1 MHDTTN
7 PGEQRA
13 NVTTFFPA
21 TILLPQVHMRIL
33 IFGPPGVGK
42 GTQAKLLAE
51 QYAIPHFSTGDMLRA
66 AVVAKTPVG
75 KQAQQLMDAGQLV
88 PDSVMIEIVREALA
102 APVTQRGFIL
112 DGFPR
117 TVPQAEALAGIFR
130 DLGISSYTVVN
141 VEVDTEEI
149 VRRLGNRVLCMKEGK
164 IFNSELD
171 DVHAGSPCPSCGTP
185 LTQRDDDRPETVRKR
200 LSVYHDK
207 SAPVLQYYERLGVVR
222 TVDGTSSIDIVNR
235 EIRALITS
243 SSDS

>member
-1 MHDTTN
+1 M
-7 PGEQRA
+7 
-13 NVTTFFPA
+13 
-21 TILLPQVHMRIL
+21 
-33 IFGPPGVGK
+33 GK

-51 QYAIPHFSTGDMLRA
+51 QYTIPHFSTGDMLRA
-66 AVVAKTPVG
+66 AVAAETAVG

-102 APVTQRGFIL
+102 APAAQRGFIL

-130 DLGISSYTVVN
+130 DLGIPSYTVVN

-171 DVHAGSPCPSCGTP
+171 DVRAGQPCPSCGTP
-185 LTQRDDDRPETVRKR
+185 LMQRDDDRPETVRKR

-222 TVDGTSSIDIVNR
+222 TVDGTSSIDVVNR
-235 EIRALITS
+235 EIRALIDS
-243 SSDS
+243 SSES

>member
-1 MHDTTN
+1 
-7 PGEQRA
+7 
-13 NVTTFFPA
+13 
-21 TILLPQVHMRIL
+21 
-33 IFGPPGVGK
+33 VGK

-51 QYAIPHFSTGDMLRA
+51 QYTIPHFSTGDMLRA
-66 AVVAKTPVG
+66 AVAAETAVG

-102 APVTQRGFIL
+102 APAAQRGFIL

-130 DLGISSYTVVN
+130 DLGIPSYTVVN

-149 VRRLGNRVLCMKEGK
+149 VRRLGNRVLCLKEGK

-171 DVHAGSPCPSCGTP
+171 DVRAGQPCPSCGTP

-222 TVDGTSSIDIVNR
+222 TVDGTSSIDVVNR
-235 EIRALITS
+235 EIRALIDS

>member
-1 MHDTTN
+1 
-7 PGEQRA
+7 
-13 NVTTFFPA
+13 
-21 TILLPQVHMRIL
+21 MRIL

-51 QYAIPHFSTGDMLRA
+51 QYVIPHFSTGDMLRA
-66 AVVAKTPVG
+66 AVAAQTAVG
-75 KQAQQLMDAGQLV
+75 KQAQRLMDAGQLV

-102 APVTQRGFIL
+102 APAAQRGFIL

-130 DLGISSYTVVN
+130 DLGMSSYTVVN

-171 DVHAGSPCPSCGTP
+171 DVRAGQPCPSCRTP

-235 EIRALITS
+235 EIRALIG
-243 SSDS
+243 SDSES

>member
-1 MHDTTN
+1 
-7 PGEQRA
+7 
-13 NVTTFFPA
+13 
-21 TILLPQVHMRIL
+21 MRIL

-66 AVVAKTPVG
+66 AVAAKTAVG

-102 APVTQRGFIL
+102 ARTAQRGFIL

-130 DLGISSYTVVN
+130 DLGIPSFTVVN

-164 IFNSELD
+164 IFNSEMD
-171 DVHAGSPCPSCGTP
+171 DVRAGQPCPSCGTP
-185 LTQRDDDRPETVRKR
+185 LTQRDDDRPETVRQR
-200 LSVYHDK
+200 LTVYHDK
-207 SAPVLQYYERLGVVR
+207 SAPVLQYYERQGVVR
-222 TVDGTSSIDIVNR
+222 TVDGTSSIDVVNR

-243 SSDS
+243 SSDT

>member
-1 MHDTTN
+1 M
-7 PGEQRA
+7 
-13 NVTTFFPA
+13 
-21 TILLPQVHMRIL
+21 
-33 IFGPPGVGK
+33 GK

-66 AVVAKTPVG
+66 AVAAKTAVG
-75 KQAQQLMDAGQLV
+75 KQAQRLMDAGQLV
-88 PDSVMIEIVREALA
+88 PDSVMIEIVRDALA
-102 APVTQRGFIL
+102 APAAQRGFIL

-171 DVHAGSPCPSCGTP
+171 DVRAGEPCPSCGTP

-200 LSVYHDK
+200 LSVYHEK
-207 SAPVLQYYERLGVVR
+207 SAPVLQYYDHLGVVR

-235 EIRALITS
+235 EIRALIGS
-243 SSDS
+243 GAES

>member
-1 MHDTTN
+1 M
-7 PGEQRA
+7 
-13 NVTTFFPA
+13 
-21 TILLPQVHMRIL
+21 
-33 IFGPPGVGK
+33 GK

-51 QYAIPHFSTGDMLRA
+51 QYTIPHFSTGDMLRA
-66 AVVAKTPVG
+66 AVAAKTAVG

-102 APVTQRGFIL
+102 ARAAQRGFIL

-130 DLGISSYTVVN
+130 DLGIPSYTVVN

-171 DVHAGSPCPSCGTP
+171 DVRAGQPCPSCGTP
-185 LTQRDDDRPETVRKR
+185 LMQRDDDRPETVRKR

-222 TVDGTSSIDIVNR
+222 TVDGTSSIDVVNR
-235 EIRALITS
+235 EIRALIDS
-243 SSDS
+243 SSES

>member
-1 MHDTTN
+1 
-7 PGEQRA
+7 
-13 NVTTFFPA
+13 
-21 TILLPQVHMRIL
+21 MRIL

-66 AVVAKTPVG
+66 AVAAKTAVG
-75 KQAQQLMDAGQLV
+75 KQAQRLMDGGQLV
-88 PDSVMIEIVREALA
+88 PDSVMIEIVRDALA
-102 APVTQRGFIL
+102 APTAQRGFIL

-130 DLGISSYTVVN
+130 NLGIASYTVVN
-141 VEVDTEEI
+141 IEVDTEEI
-149 VRRLGNRVLCMKEGK
+149 VRRLGTRVLCIKEGK

-171 DVHAGSPCPSCGTP
+171 DVRAGQPCPSCGTP
-185 LTQRDDDRPETVRKR
+185 LTQRDDDRPETVRQR

-222 TVDGTSSIDIVNR
+222 TVDGTSSIDVVNR

-243 SSDS
+243 DSDT